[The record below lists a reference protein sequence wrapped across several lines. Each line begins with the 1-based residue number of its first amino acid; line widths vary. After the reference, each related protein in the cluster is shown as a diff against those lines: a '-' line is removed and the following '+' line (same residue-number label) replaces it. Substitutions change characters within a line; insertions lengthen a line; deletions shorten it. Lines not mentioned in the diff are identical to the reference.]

1 MDAGV
6 LPYAPTS
13 ILTSLPCQLPVSKFD
28 PSEDFAEVGK
38 GLVHSLHNLQNS
50 HFTDLAIWRD
60 LFALTGSIR
69 TFYSPTSVI
78 EAWSKTCASRKAN
91 DFSISEEPIVPVM
104 LGPKI
109 GWVNVS
115 FTFTCHGLPATA
127 CSGTLSIVRDHDGTW
142 KIWVIRTILD
152 GLSGGRNVDFLQF
165 ARGSLNGT
173 FKQDICI
180 NGHSQDG
187 AVKALSGPQATEY
200 DCIVVGAGQA
210 GLSSAGRLQALGIS
224 YVVLEKHAS
233 IGDNW
238 KTRYDSARLHTPRAF
253 NHLPFDRTFSLPYQ
267 EYLTKYDLAK
277 GFQSWASKFGI
288 DGSIR
293 LKTTLE
299 TGSFDDQ
306 RRMWTLNVRHAGEIK
321 TLTCKHLIMAVG
333 VGGQIPFIPALPG
346 REAFKGAALHSA
358 EYQNSHPWKG
368 KHGIVV
374 GTANTAHD
382 VVEDMLEAGLSSVTM
397 IQRRRTYVLPVE
409 HLKVAHGRL
418 HNDELPTAVA
428 DRKDLSMPYG
438 VARLI
443 MRLVLHDMASKEPER
458 FDALE
463 MAGFKVEQ
471 YGDPTYHIYERLGG
485 HYVDVGASAKIAK
498 GLVSIKFPIR
508 DYLQSR
514 NIDQLIT

>member
-13 ILTSLPCQLPVSKFD
+13 ILTSLPCQLPDSKFD
-28 PSEDFAEVGK
+28 PSEDFAEVGN
-38 GLVHSLHNLQNS
+38 GLVHSLHSIQNS

-69 TFYSPTSVI
+69 TFYSSTSVV

-115 FTFTCHGLPATA
+115 FTFTCRGLPATT
-127 CSGTLSIVRDHDGTW
+127 CSGTLSIVRDHDDTW

-152 GLSGGRNVDFLQF
+152 GLSGSPNVDFLQL
-165 ARGSLNGT
+165 APGSLNGT

-180 NGHSQDG
+180 NGDSQDSAG
-187 AVKALSGPQATEY
+187 KAATGPQPTEY

-210 GLSSAGRLQALGIS
+210 GLSAAGRLQALGIS
-224 YVVLEKHAS
+224 YAVLEKHAS

-238 KTRYDSARLHTPRAF
+238 ITRYDSARLHTPRAF

-277 GFQSWASKFGI
+277 GFQNWASKFGI

-293 LKTTLE
+293 LDTTLQ

-306 RRMWTLNVRHAGEIK
+306 RRMWTLSVRYAGEIK
-321 TLTCKHLIMAVG
+321 TLNCRHLIMAVG
-333 VGGQIPFIPALPG
+333 VGVQTPFIPALPG
-346 REAFKGAALHSA
+346 RETFKGTALHSA

-382 VVEDMLEAGLSSVTM
+382 VVEDMLEAGLSRVTM

-409 HLKVAHGRL
+409 HLKVVHGRL
-418 HNDELPTAVA
+418 HNDELPTAAA
-428 DRKDLSMPYG
+428 DREDLSMPLG

-443 MRLVLHDMASKEPER
+443 MRHVMHDMASKEPER

-463 MAGFKVEQ
+463 RAGFKVEQ
-471 YGDPTYHIYERLGG
+471 YGDPSYHIYERLGG
-485 HYVDVGASAKIAK
+485 HYVDIGASAKITK

-508 DYLQSR
+508 DYLQSC
-514 NIDQLIT
+514 NADQLIT